1 MTDKIPDSFALRKRL
16 DCFCSLLWIIIHLY
30 YKVLSNYYLSNY
42 YLLSEQSIVLYTSE
56 LIVLQSAVTLSIN
69 ACRLVLMAAIWVHA
83 ITLPPPRLTDDVVGF
98 RSLAVSLH
106 AFLLR

>member
-30 YKVLSNYYLSNY
+30 YKVLSNY